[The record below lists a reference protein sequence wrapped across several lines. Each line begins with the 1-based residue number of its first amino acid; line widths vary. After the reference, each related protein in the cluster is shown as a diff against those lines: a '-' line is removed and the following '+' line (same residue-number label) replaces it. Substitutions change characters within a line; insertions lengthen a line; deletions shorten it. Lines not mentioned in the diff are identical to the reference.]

1 MLFIQSLRRLF
12 GGEQTEDLA
21 AQRIREREALRK
33 AWNLDADDPVMVD
46 ESRTP
51 EPDDPTGHSFDE
63 HLWRGRL
70 THLCSEIHAKTD
82 LANQIKILLGEAK
95 NLNIAPQAIFES
107 AQAAFESAI
116 RQVVAD
122 RQVTDDEHRQL
133 DDLRDALGLPDVLAA
148 DILEKIAD
156 EARTVFKSQINGL

>member
-1 MLFIQSLRRLF
+1 MLFIQTLKRLF
-12 GGEQTEDLA
+12 GGEASGETA
-21 AQRIREREALRK
+21 ALRDREREALRK
-33 AWNLDADDPVMVD
+33 AWNLDADDPVMV
-46 ESRTP
+46 EECRRQ
-51 EPDDPTGHSFDE
+51 EPDDPTGQGYDE

-70 THLCSEIHAKTD
+70 ANLCSEIHDRTD
-82 LANQIKILLGEAK
+82 LAEQVKILMGEAH
-95 NLNIAPQAIFES
+95 NLAIAPQAIFET

-148 DILEKIAD
+148 DILEKVAD
-156 EARTVFKSQINGL
+156 EARTVFKSQIEGL